1 YYRVISDR
9 NQSCHRQTARLRA
22 FRVSMVQAIINSR
35 RRMESD
41 CMTRDSVSERNLC
54 DITHLTLWSIP
65 PSTIPLL
72 EHMCPPPPIQLVTL
86 SPLVAIRLTVQAL
99 VGRSLIRNPPSF
111 VRYALLMIRSK
122 DETAMQ
128 RLSAFQYRLA
138 SLTAWNLNGKLPKRA
153 TTGRKQKSFKTNYIV
168 GCVEQRLTG
177 FVIGLLVALSVIVEA
192 QLFALIPMGA
202 LYGMFMYMGIMGLRE
217 LVVVRRLLALL
228 KRRKHWRDREYLRH
242 LPAAALASFVAV
254 QMGFIVLLLALNW
267 TTEFARIGA
276 TSLLFPFILL
286 LFGVVREFVLPRFRL
301 LRSYL
306 HEMDRLHNLHLPRN
320 HRFHRNCCHC
330 SEPLH
335 PHIRGDSLSESRPR
349 NLSKL
354 HVVSFLQ
361 RENQSIIADQ
371 LAADDSRE
379 HFSKAG
385 ATSRLAHTAWTVSSE
400 LDHLVSKDERPS
412 FKYNSWTRLSV
423 PHPSGSPVDVA
434 RNAEGSRLTNV
445 DADYFVPARDVPSSS
460 LSLSSVEEYSESE
473 LELRLDNPYCLD

>member
-1 YYRVISDR
+1 MDSFDEK
-9 NQSCHRQTARLRA
+9 N
-22 FRVSMVQAIINSR
+22 
-35 RRMESD
+35 ME
-41 CMTRDSVSERNLC
+41 
-54 DITHLTLWSIP
+54 
-65 PSTIPLL
+65 LL
-72 EHMCPPPPIQLVTL
+72 
-86 SPLVAIRLTVQAL
+86 
-99 VGRSLIRNPPSF
+99 
-111 VRYALLMIRSK
+111 VR
-122 DETAMQ
+122 
-128 RLSAFQYRLA
+128 
-138 SLTAWNLNGKLPKRA
+138 
-153 TTGRKQKSFKTNYIV
+153 IV

-242 LPAAALASFVAV
+242 LPSAALASFVAV
-254 QMGFIVLLLALNW
+254 QMGFILLLLALNW

-320 HRFHRNCCHC
+320 HRFHGNCCRC
-330 SEPLH
+330 SGPLH

-349 NLSKL
+349 DLSKL

-371 LAADDSRE
+371 LSADNSRE
-379 HFSKAG
+379 HFSKT
-385 ATSRLAHTAWTVSSE
+385 TSAMSHLPHTAWTVSSE

-423 PHPSGSPVDVA
+423 PFPSSSPVDMT
-434 RNAEGSRLTNV
+434 RNVNVTAEGSRLTNV
-445 DADYFVPARDVPSSS
+445 DENIFLPACDVPSSS
-460 LSLSSVEEYSESE
+460 LSLSSVEEYSE
-473 LELRLDNPYCLD
+473 